1 MKAVA
6 LVVLLLARTAYP
18 CAPAPPRGAEV
29 QIADEEAVIVWDPA
43 TRMETFIR
51 RAGFVTTA
59 KSFGFLVPTPTQP
72 VLAETQLSTQGF
84 EWAVRPSLVT
94 ETKGISIDPSPLA
107 LICVAG
113 DMKSARDTA
122 SAPVRVLQTA
132 RVAGYD
138 ATTLAADNPA
148 LLAGWLDGHG
158 YATTPELTAWLAWYV
173 EHHWV
178 ITAFVIASDDAGTHD
193 IATKNVKMTFQTDR
207 PFYPYREP
215 AAAKPLPQRLLRVW
229 FFAPDRVAATMAGAP
244 WVAKA
249 LWSGA
254 YLPATKEESALL
266 GARTHLTMFDDTSA
280 PRHGTDEVYF
290 AKSADQTDVEQPP
303 VVHVEPRTIAV
314 PVDLVA
320 LLAVIGA
327 IVFVRRRRR
336 RIR

>member
-1 MKAVA
+1 MRYVA
-6 LVVLLLARTAYP
+6 LVVLLVARAAYP

-43 TRMETFIR
+43 TRTETFIR
-51 RAGFVTTA
+51 QAAFVSTA

-72 VLAETQLSTQGF
+72 ALAETQLTTQGF
-84 EWAVRPSLVT
+84 EWAVRPRLVT
-94 ETKGISIDPSPLA
+94 ETKGISIDPTPFA
-107 LICVAG
+107 LVCVAG
-113 DMKSARDTA
+113 DAKSARDTA
-122 SAPVRVLQTA
+122 QTPVRVLQTA
-132 RVAGYD
+132 HVAGYD
-138 ATTLAADNPA
+138 ATTLAADDPA
-148 LLAGWLDGHG
+148 KLAGWLDQHG

-178 ITAFVIASDDAGTHD
+178 ITAFVIASDDTGTHD

-229 FFAPDRVAATMAGAP
+229 FFAPDRVTATMAGAP
-244 WVAKA
+244 WVAKT

-254 YLPATKEESALL
+254 YLPATNEESALL

-280 PRHGTDEVYF
+280 PRRGTDEVYF

-303 VVHVEPRTIAV
+303 VVHVEPHTIAF
-314 PVDLVA
+314 PLDLVA
-320 LLAVIGA
+320 LVTVIVV
-327 IVFVRRRRR
+327 IVVVRRRRR
-336 RIR
+336 AR